1 MTIPLHCLHCGSEA
15 RVARRPCPLMVNK
28 RIAVTLVGV
37 AAVRILPPMPIHKLA
52 ARRVCMPLKNAS
64 LLRGLTRIDRR
75 SLEQPSPVGSK
86 KGAQLP
92 PLHATLLAP
101 DPEDRTSTTLELDE
115 RMARLCSKKRT
126 TPGCGLPCA
135 ARRVKWSPMRLR
147 DRSRQDVSTLVGGH
161 SSSLPLETLRNV
173 LLGGIQGGDPRG
185 ATYGCRKRDRRNL
198 PRRALEEQAASTFGS
213 FCSHDVLVF
222 KVRAHARGVSSA
234 LSPSLPSPPGYP
246 SQMSHY
252 PF

>member
-101 DPEDRTSTTLELDE
+101 DPEDRTSTTLELDAVTALKVVASKHAHVGSALPL
-115 RMARLCSKKRT
+115 RASRRFASRCFHSYRQNWADRAR
-126 TPGCGLPCA
+126 
-135 ARRVKWSPMRLR
+135 
-147 DRSRQDVSTLVGGH
+147 DQ
-161 SSSLPLETLRNV
+161 SLPLHRDKEES
-173 LLGGIQGGDPRG
+173 LL
-185 ATYGCRKRDRRNL
+185 L
-198 PRRALEEQAASTFGS
+198 
-213 FCSHDVLVF
+213 
-222 KVRAHARGVSSA
+222 
-234 LSPSLPSPPGYP
+234 
-246 SQMSHY
+246 
-252 PF
+252 

>member
-1 MTIPLHCLHCGSEA
+1 MNCG
-15 RVARRPCPLMVNK
+15 
-28 RIAVTLVGV
+28 
-37 AAVRILPPMPIHKLA
+37 
-52 ARRVCMPLKNAS
+52 
-64 LLRGLTRIDRR
+64 
-75 SLEQPSPVGSK
+75 
-86 KGAQLP
+86 
-92 PLHATLLAP
+92 
-101 DPEDRTSTTLELDE
+101 
-115 RMARLCSKKRT
+115 RLCSKKRT
-126 TPGCGLPCA
+126 TLGFGSLCA

-161 SSSLPLETLRNV
+161 SSSLPLETLRNA

-246 SQMSHY
+246 SLMSHY
-252 PF
+252 QEERKRGPVPRHRPSFPLFLY